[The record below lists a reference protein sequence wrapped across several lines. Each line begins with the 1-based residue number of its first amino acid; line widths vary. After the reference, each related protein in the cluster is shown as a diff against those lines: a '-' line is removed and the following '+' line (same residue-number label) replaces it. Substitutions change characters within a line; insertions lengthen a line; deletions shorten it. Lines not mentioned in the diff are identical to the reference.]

1 MCVPQN
7 PCKLR
12 RPQHFSSSG
21 IHLCSLPT
29 VIASDRAQLERLFER
44 VLGSSSSNEELEVA
58 SHKNK
63 DAYVALWLYRIAL
76 DPDEGTAYTKFMRK
90 SGIGRKYAV
99 FYVKQVPS
107 NLSFLPSPHLLSVR
121 HCPDSCTPCFHAH
134 SATISTSLTSDI
146 YTSLTSRTY
155 AAMMTSE
162 GKAL

>member
-1 MCVPQN
+1 MVQEQGRHSTAPTGISDWRARSSGQEKLPACSDADRQGHCTGRGQDAMCVPQN

-12 RPQHFSSSG
+12 RPRHFSSSG

-29 VIASDRAQLERLFER
+29 VTASDRAQLERLFER

-99 FYVKQVPS
+99 FYVKQ
-107 NLSFLPSPHLLSVR
+107 R
-121 HCPDSCTPCFHAH
+121 
-134 SATISTSLTSDI
+134 
-146 YTSLTSRTY
+146 
-155 AAMMTSE
+155 
-162 GKAL
+162 